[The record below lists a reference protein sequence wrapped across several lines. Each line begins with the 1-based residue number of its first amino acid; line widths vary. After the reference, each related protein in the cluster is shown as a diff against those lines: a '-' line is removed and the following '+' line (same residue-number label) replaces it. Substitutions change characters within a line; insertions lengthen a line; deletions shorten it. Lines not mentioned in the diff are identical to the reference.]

1 MKNSSS
7 LKTREY
13 IAKGL
18 PIVTCPHLDLED
30 DYEYVKYV
38 KDEDSPLNFE
48 EILTYY
54 DKIYKNHNEFE
65 VIKEIRQYGEER
77 FDWKTVLMPVVNY
90 VNGTDRI

>member
-1 MKNSSS
+1 M
-7 LKTREY
+7 
-13 IAKGL
+13 
-18 PIVTCPHLDLED
+18 DLED